1 MTFTIILLAVS
12 LSTDALG
19 VGTVYG
25 LRRIRI
31 PLGSK
36 LFICFFSIIY
46 SAVAQ
51 ALGKTLSSVL
61 SKDLSNFIGVGILF
75 FMGIWIILQSIMGS
89 NESPRKKELVRTG
102 TLLEIAIK
110 SLGITIQIIRN
121 PIEVDFDK
129 SGTIDLRE
137 SILLGFALSLDA
149 IGVGIGS
156 SLAGCQSI
164 LIPFAVGFFQL
175 IFLYIGLFIG
185 NRITSYGRINKKI
198 ISIIPG
204 ILLIALGISR
214 LI

>member
-1 MTFTIILLAVS
+1 MTLTIILLAVS

-31 PLGSK
+31 PLPSK
-36 LFICFFSIIY
+36 LFICFFSIVY
-46 SAVAQ
+46 SAIAQ
-51 ALGKTLSSVL
+51 ALGKTLGNIL
-61 SKDLSNFIGVGILF
+61 TKDLSGLIGVGILF
-75 FMGIWIILQSIMGS
+75 FMGIWVILQAILGK
-89 NESPRKKELVRTG
+89 NDAPAKKKVSKTG

-110 SLGITIQIIRN
+110 SLGITIQIIKN
-121 PIEVDFDK
+121 PIEVDLDK

-149 IGVGIGS
+149 IGVGIAS
-156 SLAGCQSI
+156 ALAGYQSI
-164 LIPFAVGFFQL
+164 LIPFVVGLFQL
-175 IFLYIGLFIG
+175 IFLYIGLFVG
-185 NRITSYGRINKKI
+185 NRITSYGRGNKKV

-204 ILLIALGISR
+204 VLLIMLGLSR

>member
-1 MTFTIILLAVS
+1 MTFTILLLAVS

-25 LRRIRI
+25 LRRIKI

-36 LFICFFSIIY
+36 LFICFFSIVY
-46 SAVAQ
+46 SAIAQ
-51 ALGKTLSSVL
+51 ALGKTLSNIL
-61 SKDLSNFIGVGILF
+61 SKDLSSFIGVGILF
-75 FMGIWIILQSIMGS
+75 FMGIWIILQSIMKK
-89 NESPRKKELVRTG
+89 NDSPCKKEFTKTG
-102 TLLEIAIK
+102 TLLKIAIK
-110 SLGITIQIIRN
+110 SLGITIQVIRN

-156 SLAGCQSI
+156 SLAGYQSI
-164 LIPFAVGFFQL
+164 LIPFAVGLFQL
-175 IFLYIGLFIG
+175 IFLYTGLFIG
-185 NRITSYGRINKKI
+185 NKITAYKRINKKI

-204 ILLIALGISR
+204 ILLMALGISR